1 VKDINKNYNCTGCGA
16 CYNACP
22 AGAITMENDEYGFY
36 KPMIN
41 QEKCIN
47 CGLCEKKCPL
57 NGYISK
63 NEAQPKVY
71 SLQNKNEEILY
82 KAASGGAFDLF
93 ARYIIEQ
100 NGIVFGVV
108 WDKNLVACHT
118 KAENLD
124 ELEKMYSSKYVQSNT
139 KDTFKLAKIELDKGR
154 WVLYSGTPCQI
165 AGLKLYLN
173 KEYENLLTLDLVCH
187 GVPSPMIFDL
197 YKKEF
202 LAGHDSDEKYIN
214 INFRSKING
223 WNPRL
228 TTTTTTTTT
237 TYHTPDKKDKFMNAF
252 LSNLSINTSC
262 ANCQFNRL
270 PRIADLSLGDFWG
283 VDEYDRTLNNNKGL
297 SIVLVNNS
305 KGQDLWKNVKSQS
318 RYLEIPLN
326 FVVKYN
332 KNIIGSS
339 TLNPKWHAFW
349 NDIKT
354 SKSLNCC
361 VKKYCKTPLY
371 VIIYRLLPNFIKE
384 IIKYKFL
391 KKEKV

>member
-1 VKDINKNYNCTGCGA
+1 MKDINKNYNCTGCGA

-63 NEAQPKVY
+63 NIERPNAY
-71 SLQNKNEEILY
+71 ALQNKDDVQRY
-82 KAASGGAFDLF
+82 KSASGGAFPLF

-154 WVLYSGTPCQI
+154 LVLYSGTPCQI
-165 AGLKLYLN
+165 AGLKSYLN
-173 KEYENLLTLDLVCH
+173 KEYENLLTLDLICH
-187 GVPSPMIFDL
+187 GTPSPMLFEL

-202 LAGHDSDEKYIN
+202 MKNKPKEKLLDV
-214 INFRSKING
+214 NFRSKKSG
-223 WNPRL
+223 WDIHYKTHY
-228 TTTTTTTTT
+228 TTTTTTVKS
-237 TYHTPDKKDKFMNAF
+237 YDNKGDYWVSIMNHSFNKSCSNCKF
-252 LSNLSINTSC
+252 TGYK
-262 ANCQFNRL
+262 
-270 PRIADLSLGDFWG
+270 RIADISMGDFWG
-283 VDEYDRTLNNNKGL
+283 VDEYDKNLNDHKGL
-297 SIVLVNNS
+297 SVILINNTKGEILFNKIKHNAIIQKIPYEVAIKQNPNIYKSS
-305 KGQDLWKNVKSQS
+305 KAAINSEAFFAD
-318 RYLEIPLN
+318 
-326 FVVKYN
+326 
-332 KNIIGSS
+332 IISG
-339 TLNPKWHAFW
+339 
-349 NDIKT
+349 
-354 SKSLNCC
+354 KSLNYCA
-361 VKKYCKTPLY
+361 KKYANSLPLR
-371 VIIYRLLPNFIKE
+371 IYRILPQFAKNFV
-384 IIKYKFL
+384 KYQIL
-391 KKEKV
+391 KMEKQ